1 MKFERTPEYE
11 QKLFLEALC
20 DDKNVFKD
28 VQVIIRYDHNKGK
41 LRAWCDAVHSYL
53 QFPNK
58 LRKEG
63 YSYIVDIVQVK
74 GGKSRTD
81 FYRAAKGGIRNS
93 TNDIV
98 G

>member
-1 MKFERTPEYE
+1 MKFERTTEYE

-28 VQVIIRYDHNKGK
+28 VEVVIRYDYHKNK
-41 LRAWCDAVHSYL
+41 LRAWCDKVQSYL
-53 QFPNK
+53 QFPTK

-63 YSYIVDIVQVK
+63 YSYVADIVQVK
-74 GGKSRTD
+74 GDKSRTD
-81 FYRAAKGGIRNS
+81 FYRAAKGGIRNRA
-93 TNDIV
+93 NDVV